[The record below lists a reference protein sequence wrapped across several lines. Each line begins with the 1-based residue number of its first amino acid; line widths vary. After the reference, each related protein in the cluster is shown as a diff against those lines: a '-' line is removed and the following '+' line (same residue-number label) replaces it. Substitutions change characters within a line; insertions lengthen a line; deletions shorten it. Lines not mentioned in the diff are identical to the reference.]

1 MPSRRSFSQEFKAD
15 AAGQV
20 IYGGKSIAEVC
31 QELDLTDSLLRK
43 WVDRLKARASAQDA
57 FPGHGRLPTQEDEL
71 RRLRRENAQLRDER
85 DILKKAAAYFAKHS
99 K

>member
-1 MPSRRSFSQEFKAD
+1 MSSRRSFSQEFKAD
-15 AAGQV
+15 AVGQV
-20 IYGGKSIAEVC
+20 LQAGKSIAEVC
-31 QELDLTDSLLRK
+31 QALDLTDSLLRK
-43 WVDRLKARASAQDA
+43 WVERFKSRASAQDA